1 MMRSSRH
8 KSSKHGSME
17 GRDYLDSEK
26 DYSVKKVREESGGS
40 RKESVSRENRKMG
53 LGSIEERDDFSGIV
67 NVVDDDDEY
76 GGSSSKKSKEMVDD
90 DRWLGGEDEQE
101 AIKNEGGSRSN
112 KSRRE
117 WDAEMV
123 ESKGESKH
131 RRPERKDKAEK
142 EARVEERK
150 GKGLAKSERSVNGE
164 GSRNVKLDEDR
175 AAKPLTGSDNQ
186 DDVRKSG
193 YEKEHERRV
202 RRKRDSV
209 GDGDIHQDDI
219 HVDDL
224 RISSRDQFSKS
235 GKRQDEISTKKY
247 PEDLD
252 KVNKHADEKLAEG
265 RHPRDYAGT
274 RSDDKYLR
282 TENKKLEVQ
291 QKKLK
296 SYYADSDGEKISQN
310 RQHETDDRDHDP
322 DHNRRH
328 GRVRDDWDHEHEH
341 EGDRDRGGD
350 RDYER
355 DRGGDRDYER
365 DHGRDRDR
373 DRDYERDCDRGRGR
387 DRDYERDR
395 GRDRDYERDR
405 GRARDYKLDRGCD
418 YEHESDRDR
427 RQGYERHELDRDQG
441 RNDRDHDLDRDHYK
455 RERDRDPYDDDRDR
469 GRGDHDHTSHL
480 GSRSSSYK
488 GDTRKR
494 LSPECHDDHRNVQSR
509 TEKFD
514 DYYKEKH
521 KSGKMTDKQDLKSR
535 NAKVHE
541 DRDGQR
547 SLQCKGLS
555 DDITGS
561 NRGLPSPSSKSYSAV
576 EKYRDATREDRKH
589 YGSER
594 DVMVASETHNEAP
607 KYHPAEKRVKVNSSH
622 SADLAMERTPPRK
635 VSPNGFK
642 NRSPSTSVDR
652 RFVNRTGRRLSH
664 DDDEVDRRSTG
675 SNNVRDGSANE
686 EALLKDLSSKE
697 YLQSESSFRRRSA
710 QGNASSHISAPLRR
724 GADSPFLGSMGEES
738 RGHTPSR
745 YRGSVD
751 PNIPRAHRKQWKGV
765 PTWPSPLPNGFMP
778 FPPGPIG
785 PPADSF
791 PGMIPPRFLPPPIF
805 GLRPPMDMGHP
816 GIPYISNAD
825 AFPMGP
831 VRPFGW
837 PNMVDASGPPFH
849 GWDASNGVLR
859 DGSSMFG
866 PAHVPNGRSRDTNA
880 DIWTENGDVNMT
892 DPGPGSLNFENKLK
906 ASVNEA
912 SSKTESQGSR
922 GENDYA
928 EDLGKS
934 VTPKAVSGFEPS
946 KEAPP
951 APTSLALEKSPE
963 TPAAD
968 NSANCLR
975 QYLSKLDIS
984 AELAD
989 LELYNQCKS
998 LEAKMLR
1005 EIVDE
1010 YAELALLEESLVTGS
1025 EVSDPC
1031 YGVQLFPSVE
1041 DSIFQRAL
1049 DLYNSQTNKSVP
1061 VISQLKNLH
1070 APPLDMDGIEQI
1082 LSLHNKTEKQLLPVD
1097 QEIEEHPVVAADSIT
1112 QLASTTPDTEVHGAP
1127 SPTVDLDEDVSLK
1140 SVGLEMLDPASQIP
1154 TSTVPDIT
1162 DAGIIDTL
1170 PCPVTTE
1177 TIHPLLH
1184 GESSPGFSTIPNSV
1198 EDMNIIVKEGG
1209 GEDAHCSMDQVRGE
1223 VSGPLCL
1230 HNGSAGSEIV
1240 LESESVVLTRIHRP
1254 AESTH

>member
-8 KSSKHGSME
+8 KSSKHGLKE

-26 DYSVKKVREESGGS
+26 DYSVKKGMEESGGS

-90 DRWLGGEDEQE
+90 DRWLGGEDERE
-101 AIKNEGGSRSN
+101 PIKNEGGSSSN

-131 RRPERKDKAEK
+131 HRSERKDKAEK
-142 EARVEERK
+142 EARVEGERK
-150 GKGLAKSERSVNGE
+150 GKGLANSERSVNGE
-164 GSRNVKLDEDR
+164 GGRNVKLDEDR
-175 AAKPLTGSDNQ
+175 ATKPLTGFDNQ

-209 GDGDIHQDDI
+209 RDGDVHQDDI
-219 HVDDL
+219 HIDDL
-224 RISSRDQFSKS
+224 RVSIRDQSSKS
-235 GKRQDEISTKKY
+235 GKRKDEISTEMY

-252 KVNKHADEKLAEG
+252 KVNKPADEKLAEG
-265 RHPRDYAGT
+265 RHPRNYAGT

-282 TENKKLEVQ
+282 NENKKLEMQ

-296 SYYADSDGEKISQN
+296 SYYADSDREKINQD
-310 RQHETDDRDHDP
+310 RQRETDDRDHDP

-328 GRVRDDWDHEHEH
+328 GRVRDDRDHEHEH
-341 EGDRDRGGD
+341 EGDRDHDCD

-365 DHGRDRDR
+365 DRGRDRDR
-373 DRDYERDCDRGRGR
+373 RRD
-387 DRDYERDR
+387 
-395 GRDRDYERDR
+395 
-405 GRARDYKLDRGCD
+405 RDYKLDRGPDYEGDRGRDRD

-427 RQGYERHELDRDQG
+427 RQGYERRELDRDQG
-441 RNDRDHDLDRDHYK
+441 RNDRDHDPDRDHYK
-455 RERDRDPYDDDRDR
+455 RERDRVPYDYGRDR

-480 GSRSSSYK
+480 DSRSSSYK
-488 GDTRKR
+488 EDTRKR
-494 LSPECHDDHRNVQSR
+494 LCPEYHDDHQNVKSR
-509 TEKFD
+509 SEKFN
-514 DYYKEKH
+514 DYYKDKH
-521 KSGKMTDKQDLKSR
+521 RSGKMNDNQDLKSR
-535 NAKVHE
+535 NAKVDE
-541 DRDGQR
+541 DREGQR
-547 SLQCKGLS
+547 FLQRKGLS
-555 DDITGS
+555 DNITGS
-561 NRGLPSPSSKSYSAV
+561 NRGLPSPSSKCYTAV

-594 DVMVASETHNEAP
+594 DAMVASEAHNEAP
-607 KYHPAEKRVKVNSSH
+607 KYHPVEKRVKVNSSH
-622 SADLAMERTPPRK
+622 SADLAVERTPPRK

-652 RFVNRTGRRLSH
+652 RFVNRTGRRLSL
-664 DDDEVDRRSTG
+664 DGDEVDKRSTG
-675 SNNVRDGSANE
+675 SNNVRDDSANE
-686 EALLKDLSSKE
+686 DALLKDLSSKE
-697 YLQSESSFRRRSA
+697 YLQSESSFRHRSA
-710 QGNASSHISAPLRR
+710 QGNASSHISGPACR
-724 GADSPFLGSMGEES
+724 GADSPFLASMGEES

-745 YRGSVD
+745 YRRSVD
-751 PNIPRAHRKQWKGV
+751 PNIPRAHGNQWKGV
-765 PTWPSPLPNGFMP
+765 PAWPSPLPNGFMP

-785 PPADSF
+785 PPAGSF
-791 PGMIPPRFLPPPIF
+791 PGMIPPPFPPPPIF

-816 GIPYISNAD
+816 GTPYISNAD
-825 AFPMGP
+825 GFPMGP

-837 PNMVDASGPPFH
+837 PNMVDAPGPPFH
-849 GWDASNGVLR
+849 GWDANNGILR

-866 PAHVPNGRSRDTNA
+866 PAHFLNGRSRDTNA

-934 VTPKAVSGFEPS
+934 IILEAVSGFEPS

-951 APTSLALEKSPE
+951 DPTDLAHEKSPE
-963 TPAAD
+963 TPVAD
-968 NSANCLR
+968 NSANYLC

-998 LEAKMLR
+998 LQAEMLH

-1010 YAELALLEESLVTGS
+1010 YPELALLEESLVGGS
-1025 EVSDPC
+1025 EVSEPC
-1031 YGVQLFPSVE
+1031 YRIQLFPSVE
-1041 DSIFQRAL
+1041 DFIFQRAL
-1049 DLYNSQTNKSVP
+1049 DLYNSQTNKSLP

-1082 LSLHNKTEKQLLPVD
+1082 LSPHNKTEKQLLPID
-1097 QEIEEHPVVAADSIT
+1097 QEIEEHPVGAADSIT

-1140 SVGLEMLDPASQIP
+1140 NVGLEMQDPASEIA
-1154 TSTVPDIT
+1154 TSPVPDIT
-1162 DAGIIDTL
+1162 DAGIIDKL
-1170 PCPVTTE
+1170 PCPETTE
-1177 TIHPLLH
+1177 TSHHLLH

-1209 GEDAHCSMDQVRGE
+1209 GEDAHCSVDQVGGE
-1223 VSGPLCL
+1223 VSGSLCL
-1230 HNGSAGSEIV
+1230 HNNSVDSEVV
-1240 LESESVVLTRIHRP
+1240 LESESVVLTRIHHP